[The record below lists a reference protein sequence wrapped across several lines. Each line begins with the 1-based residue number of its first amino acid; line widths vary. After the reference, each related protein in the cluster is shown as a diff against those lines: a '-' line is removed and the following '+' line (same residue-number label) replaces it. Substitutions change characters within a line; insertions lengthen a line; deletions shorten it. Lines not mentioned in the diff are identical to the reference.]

1 MAEHLVDFRDIEFV
15 LYEHLGVESL
25 CQHEKY
31 AEFSKEVFDMVLDQG
46 LVVMQYLIKLYY
58 HVFS

>member
-1 MAEHLVDFRDIEFV
+1 MAEYLADLRDIEFV

-31 AEFSKEVFDMVLDQG
+31 SEFSKEVFDS
-46 LVVMQYLIKLYY
+46 IT
-58 HVFS
+58 